1 MAVVVI
7 AAAAAVAAR
16 TRPPKPGGI
25 GQIRALPSLPST
37 GGDGSARH
45 RPSQPRLAAPEDRGH
60 RIRAP
65 PSLPRTGGGGSV
77 TMILHE
83 VIRLYPSGIFLQR
96 TTRKEIELGGIKYP
110 EGANFTLPVPSIHH
124 DPSIW
129 GDASEF
135 NLERFANGVSKATK
149 FKTAF
154 FMFGWG
160 FLDLPWTELCNA
172 GSQDGARHHAPELL
186 L

>member
-1 MAVVVI
+1 TLIMLSMHPEWQER
-7 AAAAAVAAR
+7 AR
-16 TRPPKPGGI
+16 EEVMHHFRRTTPDH
-25 GQIRALPSLPST
+25 
-37 GGDGSARH
+37 DGLS
-45 RPSQPRLAAPEDRGH
+45 RLK
-60 RIRAP
+60 I
-65 PSLPRTGGGGSV
+65 V

-129 GDASEF
+129 GGDASEF

-160 FLDLPWTELCNA
+160 FSDLPWTELCNA
-172 GSQDGARHHAPELL
+172 GSQDGARHHPPELL

>member
-1 MAVVVI
+1 MFVVFL
-7 AAAAAVAAR
+7 
-16 TRPPKPGGI
+16 
-25 GQIRALPSLPST
+25 Q
-37 GGDGSARH
+37 
-45 RPSQPRLAAPEDRGH
+45 
-60 RIRAP
+60 
-65 PSLPRTGGGGSV
+65 V

-172 GSQDGARHHAPELL
+172 GSQDDARHHAPELL

>member
-1 MAVVVI
+1 M
-7 AAAAAVAAR
+7 
-16 TRPPKPGGI
+16 
-25 GQIRALPSLPST
+25 
-37 GGDGSARH
+37 
-45 RPSQPRLAAPEDRGH
+45 
-60 RIRAP
+60 
-65 PSLPRTGGGGSV
+65 GGGFGDNIILLTWTLIMLSMHPEWQERAREEVMHHFGRTTPDHDGLSRLKIV

-129 GDASEF
+129 GGDASEF

-160 FLDLPWTELCNA
+160 FSDLPWTEFCNA
-172 GSQDGARHHAPELL
+172 GSQDGARHHPPELL